1 MEGLRL
7 KETMLMEKVIFV
19 WKGYYDTGEIMVEGF
34 YENDKFHGDV
44 VGYYKN
50 GQPSEKIIYKEGVY
64 EGKIS
69 LFQERKYKKYWN
81 I

>member
-7 KETMLMEKVIFV
+7 KRNYVNGKGEGV
-19 WKGYYDTGEIMVEGF
+19 WKGYYDKGEIMVEGF

-50 GQPSEKIIYKEGVY
+50 GQPSEKSYIKKGYMRE
-64 EGKIS
+64 KILVIS
-69 LFQERKYKKYWN
+69 RTE